1 MKILQGGNMPKSS
14 EKTMELDNKEQKNM
28 QDGIEDIGSFGG
40 GGRIRYYLRRVFYIN
55 PIVKEFKGHVLD
67 IGCGVGVFLESYS
80 GPSLGID
87 AHENNVK
94 ICQEKKINAIK
105 ADANSFIQEN
115 TFDTVLLSHVLE
127 HLARPSHVL
136 ENAYLSTKRSGCII
150 IVLPCLKGFISG
162 FNDLIGH
169 KQFINEE
176 YVDYYLL
183 KKFNCEKLKSY
194 KFPFVELGKYRE
206 LRIIYRKVR

>member
-1 MKILQGGNMPKSS
+1 MAKLKPLE
-14 EKTMELDNKEQKNM
+14 EKMELGDGEKKNM
-28 QDGIEDIGSFGG
+28 QDGIEDIGSFGES
-40 GGRIRYYLRRVFYIN
+40 GRIRSYLRKIFYIN
-55 PIVKEFKGHVLD
+55 PVVKEFKGYVLD
-67 IGCGVGVFLESYS
+67 IGCGAGIFVKNYS

-94 ICQEKKINAIK
+94 ICQEKRIDAIK

-127 HLARPSHVL
+127 HLARPSRVL
-136 ENAYLSTKRSGCII
+136 ENAYMSTKRSGRII

-162 FNDLIGH
+162 FNDLVGH

-183 KKFNCEKLKSY
+183 KKFNCKKLKSY
-194 KFPFVELGKYRE
+194 KFPFVEFGKYQE
-206 LRIIYRKVR
+206 LRIIYIK

>member
-1 MKILQGGNMPKSS
+1 
-14 EKTMELDNKEQKNM
+14 M
-28 QDGIEDIGSFGG
+28 QDGIEDIGSFGES
-40 GGRIRYYLRRVFYIN
+40 GRIRYYLRRVFYIN
-55 PIVKEFKGHVLD
+55 PIVKEFKGYVLD
-67 IGCGVGVFLESYS
+67 IGCGAGIFLESYP

-94 ICQEKKINAIK
+94 ICQEKKINAVK

-127 HLARPSHVL
+127 HLARPSRVL
-136 ENAYLSTKRSGCII
+136 ENAYLSTKRSGRII

-162 FNDLIGH
+162 FNDLVGH

-176 YVDYYLL
+176 YVDYYLF
-183 KKFNCEKLKSY
+183 KKFNCKKLKSY
-194 KFPFVELGKYRE
+194 KFPFVELGKYQE
-206 LRIIYRKVR
+206 LRIIYSKVR